1 MKLIPTSTD
10 SIALT
15 YVLIITLSFFSA
27 GLFDVL
33 DYLIVKILL
42 FQSLGVL
49 IITTIYFALKND
61 VKKNRPEDKLQD
73 DSY

>member
-15 YVLIITLSFFSA
+15 CVLIITISFFTA

-33 DYLIVKILL
+33 DYLIVKAILFTSFGGL
-42 FQSLGVL
+42 V
-49 IITTIYFALKND
+49 IIAIYFALKND
-61 VKKNRPEDKLQD
+61 DKKNRPEDKLQD
-73 DSY
+73 DSH